1 MAEAL
6 FCLWIGAQF
15 GLCGAR
21 RRTHQSSR
29 RMKCESVGYN
39 GQILYLG
46 GILSLIAILYFLR
59 LFTKAMVAWMKSP
72 NSRAAR
78 ADHIFL

>member
-1 MAEAL
+1 
-6 FCLWIGAQF
+6 
-15 GLCGAR
+15 
-21 RRTHQSSR
+21 
-29 RMKCESVGYN
+29 MKCESVGYN

-72 NSRAAR
+72 NSRAAC